1 MTTEFTFL
9 GRVIQIVER
18 ENALHAK
25 FTAFIDGVSTGVNWH
40 LESSAIEDAKR
51 EIKRQDAEAR
61 RKAEPQWC
69 MKPNDEAYAEAEERE
84 RFDLCS

>member
-1 MTTEFTFL
+1 M
-9 GRVIQIVER
+9 GRTVQVLER

-25 FTAFIDGVSTGVNWH
+25 FTAYIDGVSTGVNWH

-51 EIKRQDAEAR
+51 EIERQDAEAR
-61 RKAEPQWC
+61 RKAEPQWQL
-69 MKPNDEAYAEAEERE
+69 PPSDSAYAEAEERE